1 MEYNIYFSDN
11 ESLIEKVK
19 DLIEANVIFEVST
32 LKITVLKRPN
42 AIILYK
48 TKEESYK
55 EMDIYSEYNN
65 IKEIATH
72 LYEIE
77 EVQKLIQEECEILG
91 IIRKNIQN
99 TTAK

>member
-1 MEYNIYFSDN
+1 MKYNIYFSDN

-19 DLIEANVIFEVST
+19 DLIEANVVFEVST

-42 AIILYK
+42 TNILYK
-48 TKEESYK
+48 TKEGSYK
-55 EMDIYSEYNN
+55 EIDIYSEYDN
-65 IKEIATH
+65 IKEVATH

-91 IIRKNIQN
+91 IIKKNTPS